1 MLLVERSSELV
12 LCFLD
17 KHDIEKLARGKGQ
30 DYYWYPCSFRGVVE
44 QRRIVQTIFDN
55 IQIH

>member
-17 KHDIEKLARGKGQ
+17 KHDIEKLARGKNQ
-30 DYYWYPCSFRGVVE
+30 NHV
-44 QRRIVQTIFDN
+44 
-55 IQIH
+55 